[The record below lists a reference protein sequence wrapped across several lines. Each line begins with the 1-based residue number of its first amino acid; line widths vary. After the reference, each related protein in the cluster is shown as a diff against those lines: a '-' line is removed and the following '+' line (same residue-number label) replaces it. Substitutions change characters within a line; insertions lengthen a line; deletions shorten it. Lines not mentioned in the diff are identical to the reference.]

1 MKTILRVVKSKY
13 LSKQFLYSALS
24 FLHNLKEQKLV
35 FNLKIQLLRSSLF
48 SLRIEADIFT

>member
-1 MKTILRVVKSKY
+1 MKTILRVVKCKY

-24 FLHNLKEQKLV
+24 LFHNLKEQKLV